1 MEETYFLSPRVDAT
15 NAKAVQADLEALVA
29 DGVTDLTLD
38 FAENKYVSSA
48 GLRAVLSTQKKL
60 TKAGGS
66 MRLINVPDSVK
77 EIFDVTGYSRFL
89 NIEN

>member
-1 MEETYFLSPRVDAT
+1 METYLLCARVDAS
-15 NAKAVQADLEALVA
+15 NAKKVQQELENIVA
-29 DGVTDLTLD
+29 GGCDDLTLD
-38 FAENKYVSSA
+38 FLENKYISSA

-66 MRLINVPDSVK
+66 LRLINVPEAVK

-89 NIEN
+89 NIE